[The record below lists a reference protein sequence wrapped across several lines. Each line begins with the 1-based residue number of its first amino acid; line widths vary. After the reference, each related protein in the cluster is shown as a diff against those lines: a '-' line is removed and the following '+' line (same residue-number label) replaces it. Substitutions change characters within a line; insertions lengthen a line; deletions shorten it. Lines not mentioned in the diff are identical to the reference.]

1 VNVEKLRAAF
11 LWLKARNSF
20 YVNIKW
26 DESVAQQWSEEDVA
40 VGITREED
48 LVSDQL
54 LAVNQEVF
62 ERWMQ
67 EAEAQQ
73 DSAERGFSM
82 GHRLLKLL
90 AQQQEDTATECH
102 WSLLRTLAADLQGQ
116 RCIRAASSLP
126 ENMIAALT
134 HVHGVVELPVPPDI
148 SISSVTHFLAGMPP
162 TEWSDELLVLYSEL
176 HTVRG
181 LVSADEPTVLLGG
194 VSAAPPGEDVGQRE
208 DILEAMAAAVVDVK
222 HQAER
227 CEDVMAEAEGD
238 GAAVPDFVSAQGHL
252 KRPRF
257 PRVDPPPVEDEPGKA
272 IREDT
277 PGYIAQ
283 AFPKLFPHGAG
294 DFHCLR
300 CGMPKLLKFEEWGRF
315 VLLWHDGRFIRHPRF
330 RYWLLDT
337 SQHHDAIFAG

>member
-1 VNVEKLRAAF
+1 
-11 LWLKARNSF
+11 
-20 YVNIKW
+20 
-26 DESVAQQWSEEDVA
+26 
-40 VGITREED
+40 
-48 LVSDQL
+48 
-54 LAVNQEVF
+54 
-62 ERWMQ
+62 
-67 EAEAQQ
+67 
-73 DSAERGFSM
+73 
-82 GHRLLKLL
+82 
-90 AQQQEDTATECH
+90 
-102 WSLLRTLAADLQGQ
+102 
-116 RCIRAASSLP
+116 
-126 ENMIAALT
+126 MIAAFV

-148 SISSVTHFLAGMPP
+148 SILSVTQFLAGMPP

-181 LVSADEPTVLLGG
+181 IVSADEPTVLLGG

-238 GAAVPDFVSAQGHL
+238 GSAVPDFVSAQGHL

-337 SQHHDAIFAG
+337 VLRSMTPGMQCTFFKTLNVAT